1 MNKYTL
7 AKELFIDNLE
17 SLRFINLDKSKIAYH
32 KIITSLEK
40 PLKLVLFYGKP
51 GCGKTFLLH
60 KIEKDLKEKNKKIIL
75 LEQPFYS
82 ESGFYTEL
90 HKKIFNE
97 YIEIE
102 KYEDFL
108 NIFKSKIT
116 QTPEELKYDGY
127 MIMLDEAQMYPNIL
141 LEKIRLLSDTRM
153 FKFLFTVHKTIADED
168 ILAQEH
174 FTTRIW
180 ESIELSES
188 SEDEIKTYI
197 DKKLETLK
205 NGLDKGFFNSKNYKF
220 IYQITKGNL
229 RTVNMLLYKA
239 FEIYEFY
246 EQERFSEFN
255 NPKINEKVLEMAA
268 IDKGLLHA

>member
-40 PLKLVLFYGKP
+40 PLKLILFYGKP
-51 GCGKTFLLH
+51 GCGKTFLLN

-97 YIEIE
+97 YVEIE

-127 MIMLDEAQMYPNIL
+127 MVMLDEAQMYPNIL
-141 LEKIRLLSDTRM
+141 IEKIRLLSDTRM

-220 IYQITKGNL
+220 IYSVTKGNL

-268 IDKGLLHA
+268 LDKGLLDA

>member
-51 GCGKTFLLH
+51 GCGKTFLLN

-90 HKKIFNE
+90 HRKIFNE
-97 YIEIE
+97 YVEIE

-108 NIFKSKIT
+108 RIFKDKVT

-127 MIMLDEAQMYPNIL
+127 MVMLDEAQMYPNIL
-141 LEKIRLLSDTRM
+141 IEKIRLLSDTRM

-197 DKKLETLK
+197 NKKLETLK
-205 NGLDKGFFNSKNYKF
+205 NGLDKGFFSNKNYKF
-220 IYQITKGNL
+220 IYSVTKGNL

-246 EQERFSEFN
+246 EQERFSEFS

-268 IDKGLLHA
+268 LDKGLLNA

>member
-97 YIEIE
+97 HVEIE

>member
-188 SEDEIKTYI
+188 SESEIKTYI

>member
-60 KIEKDLKEKNKKIIL
+60 KIEKDLKEKNKKIIF

-108 NIFKSKIT
+108 KIFKEKVT

-127 MIMLDEAQMYPNIL
+127 MVMLDEAQMYPNIL
-141 LEKIRLLSDTRM
+141 IEKIRLLSDTRM

>member
-97 YIEIE
+97 HVEIE

-188 SEDEIKTYI
+188 SESEIKTYI

>member
-7 AKELFIDNLE
+7 AKELFVDNLE

-32 KIITSLEK
+32 KIIASLEK

-90 HKKIFNE
+90 HKKIFND
-97 YIEIE
+97 YVEID
-102 KYEDFL
+102 KYEEFL
-108 NIFKSKIT
+108 RIFKEKVGMT
-116 QTPEELKYDGY
+116 QEELKNDAY
-127 MIMLDEAQMYPNIL
+127 MVMLDEAQMYPNIL
-141 LEKIRLLSDTRM
+141 IEKIRLLSDTRM
-153 FKFLFTVHKTIADED
+153 FRFLFTVHKTIAGED

-180 ESIELSES
+180 ESIELSDS
-188 SEDEIKTYI
+188 NEIETKTYI
-197 DKKLETLK
+197 EKKLESLN
-205 NGLDKGFFNSKNYKF
+205 NGLGKGLFSDKNFRFIFNV
-220 IYQITKGNL
+220 TKGNL

-246 EQERFSEFN
+246 EQEKFSEFS
-255 NPKINEKVLEMAA
+255 NPKINDKVLEMAA
-268 IDKGLLHA
+268 IDKGLLNA

>member
-255 NPKINEKVLEMAA
+255 NPRINEKVLEMAA